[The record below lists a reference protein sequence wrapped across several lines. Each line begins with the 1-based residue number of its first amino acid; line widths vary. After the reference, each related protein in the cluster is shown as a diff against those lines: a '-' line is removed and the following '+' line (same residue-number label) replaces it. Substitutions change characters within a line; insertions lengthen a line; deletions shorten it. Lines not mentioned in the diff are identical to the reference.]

1 MRHNT
6 AISTLSRSPRYGG
19 IERRV
24 TRTRFRRLCSD
35 ARVLDAKAGGRVV
48 SGDMDVIVA
57 RALSGDLSLAGQ
69 PAVG

>member
-1 MRHNT
+1 M
-6 AISTLSRSPRYGG
+6 
-19 IERRV
+19 

-69 PAVG
+69 PSVG